1 MVDQVPHTVGQ
12 ALLGTG
18 RDADVFA
25 LDEGRVLRR
34 YRDGHDATGEAEIM
48 GYLAERGY
56 PVPRVDRAL
65 GADLVM
71 ERVDGPTLSAAMAG
85 GDLDPQA
92 GAEILADLHRRL
104 RDVPARPGGAPGTR
118 IVHLDLHPENIL
130 LGRRGPVV
138 IDWRNARDDQPDL
151 DVAMSALILAEVVVG
166 DMFGLGSLAGVGLT
180 AFIALAPGDPVRL
193 LESAVA
199 MRRSNPTLSAEEKGR
214 LDAAAALVRFDH
226 AGSGRAG

>member
-1 MVDQVPHTVGQ
+1 MVEH
-12 ALLGTG
+12 ARLGMG

-34 YRDGHDATGEAEIM
+34 YRDGHDVTGEAETM
-48 GYLAERGY
+48 RYVAERGF

-71 ERVDGPTLSAAMAG
+71 ERIDGPTLREAMAG
-85 GDLDPQA
+85 GDLDPRA

-104 RDVPARPGGAPGTR
+104 RDVPARPGSGPGTR
-118 IVHLDLHPENIL
+118 VVHLDLHPENVM

-151 DVAMSALILAEVVVG
+151 DVAMTALILAEVVVG
-166 DMFGLGSLAGVGLT
+166 DLFGLGRLADSVLT
-180 AFIALAPGDPVRL
+180 AFVGRAPGDPVRL
-193 LESAVA
+193 LESALA
-199 MRRSNPTLSAEEKGR
+199 MRRGDPNLSPEEKGR
-214 LDAAAALVRFDH
+214 LDTAVALVRHDNT
-226 AGSGRAG
+226 GSRRSG